1 MYCGVVCKVSEP
13 TKALKAVW
21 KRPYGFFIS
30 NTIAVSDRTERS
42 NIMEYKKIAYC
53 AGMDP
58 EDYKAT
64 CSISPDA
71 SHIDYQNYDRTYE
84 AVVNGE
90 CEACVL
96 PFERS
101 RSGKVN
107 HVMDL
112 FYQGDLSIVRV
123 FKWDTGEEVVRY
135 AVLAK
140 DENEAACEEGSRF
153 MLIFTVLN
161 VQGSLVKAINAI
173 SSNGF
178 NIRFLHTRPLKTE
191 EWGYY
196 FYTECDGDDKSEAG
210 QKMMK
215 DLSEVCETL
224 KFVGR
229 YPSK

>member
-1 MYCGVVCKVSEP
+1 MDNKG
-13 TKALKAVW
+13 LKL
-21 KRPYGFFIS
+21 
-30 NTIAVSDRTERS
+30 DR
-42 NIMEYKKIAYC
+42 IAYC

-58 EDYKAT
+58 EDYKAACFAT
-64 CSISPDA
+64 PDS
-71 SHIDYQNYDRTYE
+71 SHIDYQNYDMTYE

-90 CEACVL
+90 CDACVL

-123 FKWDTGEEVVRY
+123 FKWDTGEEIVRY
-135 AVLAK
+135 AVLAR
-140 DENEAACEEGSRF
+140 DENESACGDGSRF

-178 NIRFLHTRPLKTE
+178 NIRFLHTRPLRTE

-196 FYTECDGDDKSEAG
+196 FYTECDGDDQSEAG
-210 QKMMK
+210 KKMMAE
-215 DLSEVCETL
+215 LSEVCETL

>member
-1 MYCGVVCKVSEP
+1 MKIN
-13 TKALKAVW
+13 
-21 KRPYGFFIS
+21 R
-30 NTIAVSDRTERS
+30 
-42 NIMEYKKIAYC
+42 IAYC

-58 EDYKAT
+58 EDYKAA
-64 CSISPDA
+64 SSFSPGA
-71 SHIDYQNYDRTYE
+71 SRIDYPTYAKTYE
-84 AVVNGE
+84 AVSAGE
-90 CEACVL
+90 CDVCVL

-101 RSGKVN
+101 RSGEVQ

-112 FYQGDLSIVRV
+112 FYSGDLSIVKV
-123 FKWDTGEEVVRY
+123 FKWDTGSEIVRY
-135 AVLAK
+135 AVLSR
-140 DENEAACEEGSRF
+140 EANDPVREAGSRF

-178 NIRFLHTRPLKTE
+178 NIRFLHTRPLHYE

-196 FYTECDGDDKSEAG
+196 FYIECDGDDSSPEG
-210 QKMMK
+210 QKMLAE
-215 DLSEVCETL
+215 LSEVCETL

>member
-1 MYCGVVCKVSEP
+1 VLTEHKKGAITVGTNELKLNKV
-13 TKALKAVW
+13 
-21 KRPYGFFIS
+21 
-30 NTIAVSDRTERS
+30 
-42 NIMEYKKIAYC
+42 AYC

-58 EDYKAT
+58 EDYKAA
-64 CSISPDA
+64 CFVSPES
-71 SHIDYQNYDRTYE
+71 SHIDYQNYDKTYE
-84 AVVNGE
+84 AVVSGE
-90 CEACVL
+90 CDACVL

-112 FYQGDLSIVRV
+112 FYQGDLSIIKV
-123 FKWDTGEEVVRY
+123 FKWTSGDEVVRY
-135 AVLAK
+135 AVLSR
-140 DENEAACEEGSRF
+140 DENLSACEDGNRF
-153 MLIFTVLN
+153 MMIFTVLN

-178 NIRFLHTRPLKTE
+178 NIRFLHTRPLRTE

-196 FYTECDGDDKSEAG
+196 FYVECDGDDTSAEG
-210 QKMMK
+210 QKMLA
-215 DLSEVCETL
+215 DLNAVCETL

>member
-21 KRPYGFFIS
+21 KRPCGFFFS
-30 NTIAVSDRTERS
+30 NMPAVSDRTERS
-42 NIMEYKKIAYC
+42 NKMEYKKIAYC

-58 EDYKAT
+58 EDYKAA

-71 SHIDYQNYDRTYE
+71 SHIDYQNYDKTYE

-196 FYTECDGDDKSEAG
+196 FYTECDGDDKSAAG

>member
-42 NIMEYKKIAYC
+42 NTMEYKKIAYC

-71 SHIDYQNYDRTYE
+71 SHIDYQNYDKTYE
-84 AVVNGE
+84 AVVSGE

-112 FYQGDLSIVRV
+112 FYQGDLSIVKV
-123 FKWDTGEEVVRY
+123 FKWDTGEEIVRY

-140 DENEAACEEGSRF
+140 DENESASEEGSRF

-178 NIRFLHTRPLKTE
+178 NIRFLHTRPMRTE

-196 FYTECDGDDKSEAG
+196 FYTECDGDDRSEAG

-215 DLSEVCETL
+215 DLSAVCETL

-229 YPSK
+229 YPAK

>member
-1 MYCGVVCKVSEP
+1 MTFSIIKQADLLITQHKKGVHKVA
-13 TKALKAVW
+13 TKEF
-21 KRPYGFFIS
+21 KR
-30 NTIAVSDRTERS
+30 
-42 NIMEYKKIAYC
+42 IAYC

-64 CSISPDA
+64 ISITPDA
-71 SHIDYQNYDRTYE
+71 SHIDYQNYDKTYE
-84 AVVNGE
+84 AVASGE
-90 CEACVL
+90 CEARVL

-112 FYQGDLSIVRV
+112 FYKGDLSIVRV
-123 FKWDTGEEVVRY
+123 FKWDTGSEVVRY

-140 DENEAACEEGSRF
+140 DENESACEEGSRF
-153 MLIFTVLN
+153 MMIFTVLN

-173 SSNGF
+173 SSHGF
-178 NIRFLHTRPLKTE
+178 NIRFLHTRPLSYE

-196 FYTECDGDDKSEAG
+196 FYVECDGDDTSAEGK
-210 QKMMK
+210 KMK
-215 DLSEVCETL
+215 EDLAAVCETL

-229 YPSK
+229 YPAK

>member
-42 NIMEYKKIAYC
+42 NTMEYKKIAYC

-140 DENEAACEEGSRF
+140 DENETACEEGSRF